1 MDQEEIRER
10 VSKLLRLADES
21 VKIKAY
27 DKALEIV
34 RTVFTVDLKN
44 MYARAYEERI
54 LALKIEEERERM
66 SKDVEQ
72 RAELRIE
79 AELKRKT
86 DEIYKTMEIEA
97 LKKKELQSKEQSLE
111 DRVRRASAAEHEQFL
126 QKNIS
131 TIETTVRKS
140 IEELENRITSKVHKE
155 MDKIGAYTGVPTMSM
170 DQVRSYY
177 ESKLEKMNQQFEEA
191 ETTRRKIHEDAF
203 LKLSEEHQRT
213 RDEIVKQME
222 EDRELLL
229 RREREKSRQL
239 ALEAYETLLALTEE
253 IGFHRDLR
261 EPLLQALRKPFSIT
275 DEEHHELKRKIQL
288 ASYMSVLREA
298 WQKGKPSEEDVENLK
313 NLQNLYGISDDE
325 NLLLTR
331 TAKKDLGLPD
341 ETAVILV
348 VDDDPVVQEFICHT
362 LKQTYRT
369 VFVAKNVDEAVAT
382 TLHNQPALILCDH
395 HLGPD
400 SINGITFYEK
410 IQKNTYGDS
419 LKNARFVLMSAL
431 RNEFFL
437 ASVKNLGISALLPK
451 PFTKESLEKTLREAL
466 H

>member
-1 MDQEEIRER
+1 MDQEEIKER
-10 VSKLLRLADES
+10 VSKLLRLADEY
-21 VKIKAY
+21 VKNKAY
-27 DKALEIV
+27 DKALEAV

-54 LALKIEEERERM
+54 LALKIDEERERM
-66 SKDVEQ
+66 SKDAEQ
-72 RAELRIE
+72 KAELKIE
-79 AELKRKT
+79 AELKRRT

-97 LKKKELQSKEQSLE
+97 LKKKELQAKEQSLE
-111 DRVRRASAAEHEQFL
+111 DRVRRATAAENEEFL
-126 QKNIS
+126 QKNMS
-131 TIETTVRKS
+131 AIETSVRKS
-140 IEELENRITSKVHKE
+140 IEELENRINSELHKE
-155 MDKIGAYTGVPTMSM
+155 MERIGAYSGPPTMST
-170 DQVRSYY
+170 DQLRNYY

-191 ETTRRKIHEDAF
+191 EANRRKIHEDAF

-213 RDEIVKQME
+213 RDELVKQME

-229 RREREKSRQL
+229 RREREGSRQV

-253 IGFHRDLR
+253 IDLHRDLR
-261 EPLLQALRKPFSIT
+261 DRLLEALRKPLSIT
-275 DEEHHELKRKIQL
+275 DKEHDELKRKIEL
-288 ASYMSVLREA
+288 ASYVSVLREA
-298 WQKGKPSEEDVENLK
+298 WQKGKPSEEDVGNLK

-331 TAKKDLGLPD
+331 KAKKDLGLPD

-362 LKQTYRT
+362 LKQTYRN

-382 TLHNQPALILCDH
+382 TSHNQPALILCDH
-395 HLGPD
+395 RLGPD
-400 SINGITFYEK
+400 SINGITFYER

-419 LKNARFVLMSAL
+419 LKNARFVLMSGL

-451 PFTKESLEKTLREAL
+451 PFTKESLEETLREAL